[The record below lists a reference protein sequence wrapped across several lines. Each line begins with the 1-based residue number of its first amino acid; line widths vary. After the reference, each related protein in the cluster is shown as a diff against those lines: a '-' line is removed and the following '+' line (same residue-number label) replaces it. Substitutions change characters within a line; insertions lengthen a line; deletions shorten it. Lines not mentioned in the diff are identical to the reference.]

1 LESDVAAYLWVLLVA
16 AAVTFV
22 MTPLTRRLARRIGA
36 ITAVRDRDVHTV
48 PIPRMGGVAMLAGF
62 AVALLVA
69 SRTPFLHSIFSVEG
83 GGSPWGVLAGGAIV
97 CAVGVADD
105 LWELDAVTKLAGQ
118 AIAAGVMAWKGVQLV
133 SIPLIGETLLPSST
147 ALIVLS
153 IFVVVVTIN
162 AVNFVDGLDGLAA
175 GVVGIGAA
183 AFFVYSYVLSR
194 GLTDQNTPD
203 YKSLA
208 SLIAAALVGT
218 CIGFLPHNFNPAR
231 VFMGDSG
238 SMLIGLLLA
247 STTLAITGQVD
258 PTQVKEA
265 QGLPVYM
272 PLVLPFAV
280 LALPLIDLLLAVLR
294 RTRAGKA
301 PWHPDKQH
309 LHHRMLALGHGHRR
323 AVLVLYAWTAIVA
336 FGVASTIF
344 IGVHQAILVTAL
356 ATVVAAVVT
365 WDPLRRRLLRHG
377 RRHRRT
383 AGPEPST
390 PVVDDSVASG
400 VRADVPRLLDPA
412 LAHGDTTGGRWT

>member
-1 LESDVAAYLWVLLVA
+1 
-16 AAVTFV
+16 
-22 MTPLTRRLARRIGA
+22 
-36 ITAVRDRDVHTV
+36 
-48 PIPRMGGVAMLAGF
+48 MGGVAMLVGF
-62 AVALLVA
+62 GVAILVA
-69 SRTPFLHSIFSVEG
+69 SRTPFLHNIFSVDG
-83 GGSPWGVLAGGAIV
+83 GGSPWGVLAGGTIV

-118 AIAAGVMAWKGVQLV
+118 SIAAGVMAWKGVQLV
-133 SIPLIGETLLPSST
+133 SIPLIGETVLPSST

-153 IFVVVVTIN
+153 IFVVVLTIN

-183 AFFVYSYVLSR
+183 AFFVYSYFLSHWQPNQ
-194 GLTDQNTPD
+194 DAPD

-247 STTLAITGQVD
+247 STTLSITGQVD
-258 PTQVKEA
+258 PTQVSEA
-265 QGLPVYM
+265 QGLPIYLPVI
-272 PLVLPFAV
+272 LPFAV

-344 IGVHQAILVTAL
+344 IGIRQAIAVTTL

-365 WDPLRRRLLRHG
+365 WDPLRRQLLRQSG
-377 RRHRRT
+377 QRRRAT
-383 AGPEPST
+383 DLAPAVDGVEEGAPSA
-390 PVVDDSVASG
+390 VRSDS
-400 VRADVPRLLDPA
+400 PRLLDAA
-412 LAHGDTTGGRWT
+412 LAHGDAAPVHWT